1 MNNLIVWQSA
11 LVISSEQDWV
21 STFSILPKIL
31 GAIFVFSIGLIRAYW
46 VKKMVIEGLKLV
58 KVSKLSKDS
67 GIDKYLQKAD
77 IKANFVELIGT
88 LFEWLVIL
96 IFFLAAV
103 EILGLPVVSDV
114 LINVIGYIP
123 NVIAAVLILAAGYL
137 VGGLVD
143 GLVRGALTSVDH
155 QIAKP
160 AGKFARWFIIVVAV
174 FAAVDQLQIAGAL
187 INTFFQGLTYTIVLV
202 LGLSIGL
209 GSKDVVGKILD
220 DWYEKIKK

>member
-1 MNNLIVWQSA
+1 MNNLSVWQSA
-11 LVISSEQDWV
+11 LVNSSEQVWL

-31 GAIFVFSIGLIRAYW
+31 GAIVVFSIGLILAYW
-46 VKKMVIEGLKLV
+46 VKKLVIEGLRLIKIEKLT
-58 KVSKLSKDS
+58 KDA
-67 GIDKYLQKAD
+67 GIDKYLQKAE
-77 IKANFVELIGT
+77 IKSNFVQLIGT

-103 EILGLPVVSDV
+103 EILGLSVVSEV
-114 LINVIGYIP
+114 LVNVIGYIP

-174 FAAVDQLQIAGAL
+174 FAAIDQLQIAGAL
-187 INTFFQGLTYTIVLV
+187 INTFFQGLTYTLVLI

-209 GSKDVVGKILD
+209 GSKDVVAKILD